1 MENRAHFR
9 TVMGNEMITINGGLT
24 DWPGSLLMTTISI
37 KLLHAMTELSH
48 IAMDY
53 QASLPPNLKK

>member
-1 MENRAHFR
+1 MENHAHFR
-9 TVMGNEMITINGGLT
+9 ILMENEMITIDGGLT
-24 DWPGSLLMTTISI
+24 DWPGTLLLAPLTI
-37 KLLHAMTELSH
+37 KLIHAMTELSH